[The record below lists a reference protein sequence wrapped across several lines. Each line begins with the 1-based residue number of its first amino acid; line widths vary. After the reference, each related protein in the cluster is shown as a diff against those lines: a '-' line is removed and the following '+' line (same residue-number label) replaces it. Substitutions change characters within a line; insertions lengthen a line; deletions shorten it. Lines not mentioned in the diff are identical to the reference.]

1 MKKRIYVETTIVS
14 YLTARPSRDLVK
26 AARQEI
32 TREWWESCRSDFDVY
47 ASQVVTREAR
57 EGDTEMADRRKRV
70 LDELPLLDLTDEA
83 LDLAA
88 RLIEEGPMPEEAAVD
103 ALHIAIAT
111 ESQMD
116 FLVTW
121 NCRHLANAALRG
133 AVMRKLWEWGCNP
146 PEICTPEELM
156 GELS

>member
-1 MKKRIYVETTIVS
+1 MPLDWSKKGPC
-14 YLTARPSRDLVK
+14 LGK
-26 AARQEI
+26 
-32 TREWWESCRSDFDVY
+32 
-47 ASQVVTREAR
+47 
-57 EGDTEMADRRKRV
+57 RRR
-70 LDELPLLDLTDEA
+70 
-83 LDLAA
+83 
-88 RLIEEGPMPEEAAVD
+88 D
-103 ALHIAIAT
+103 ALHIAVAT